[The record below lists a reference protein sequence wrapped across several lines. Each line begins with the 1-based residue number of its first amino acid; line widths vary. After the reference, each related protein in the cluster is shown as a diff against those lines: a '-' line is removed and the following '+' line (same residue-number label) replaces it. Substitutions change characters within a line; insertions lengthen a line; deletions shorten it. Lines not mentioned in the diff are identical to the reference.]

1 MIKYLI
7 VGLLLATNVW
17 AQSLDKIV
25 AVVNDEVILES
36 DLQDMEQTI
45 RQQIPQRDAA
55 MPPSDI

>member
-25 AVVNDEVILES
+25 AQLIKETTIDNPVYILQS
-36 DLQDMEQTI
+36 NGGYFHLSG
-45 RQQIPQRDAA
+45 RN
-55 MPPSDI
+55 